1 MRYCFALDLV
11 NDPVLIAEYDQY
23 HRAVWPGILAA
34 IRNAGIAAMEIYRVE
49 NRLFMI
55 METGPGF
62 SFAAKAEADKAN
74 PEVQEWEALM
84 WRYQQAI
91 PGSNPGEKWRLMDQI
106 FVL

>member
-1 MRYCFALDLV
+1 
-11 NDPVLIAEYDQY
+11 
-23 HRAVWPGILAA
+23 
-34 IRNAGIAAMEIYRVE
+34 
-49 NRLFMI
+49 I

-91 PGSNPGEKWRLMDQI
+91 PGSSPGEKWRLMDQI